1 MEEKREFFI
10 QAGKLEDDDALL
22 EELDELE
29 ALAAADELNS
39 VEVGAGHIASSNP
52 IGQAQI
58 GSIKPKAV

>member
-52 IGQAQI
+52 IGQA
-58 GSIKPKAV
+58 